1 MTISFIENAYHVLGL
16 NGSAGTRQILQRA
29 NEIIQR
35 LRIDDVPEYSLDLSP
50 AKSFRSE
57 ETVNEALRR
66 LQAPKIRLAE
76 YFFWYHIVDEND
88 KRAERHLAAADYGGA
103 AKIWGSA
110 AATTSMAEAEARAL
124 RNLAVLRTLY
134 LLTTTDG
141 EAIET
146 SLRTWHSLINNEA
159 FWQQF
164 MGDYKAAI
172 DNSLSDDVLTKF
184 RKGLTEHL
192 SDTYAGLQ
200 EKQKAGNYLQAFQ
213 RIFSARGKKV
223 EKEILDPII
232 VATQKEID
240 GLERI
245 DLSASQN
252 FNAGKAKTIKE
263 SVLAIQGHFNKLIE
277 VGLFND
283 SEVKL
288 LRDRAALALRRIVLD
303 LHNNHSEFET
313 AAKLLNVAAQL
324 AGTESLKAMLSSDIA
339 QISTNVEHEKANSLA
354 LEIPGLLGGGTIIFK
369 GDRVIYDGK
378 TLHYKDITE
387 IAFHSVNTSV
397 NFIPVSQSYSYIV
410 ATERQKISLSFGGI
424 LYIGNDKK
432 KDVWARLAG
441 ISQHMI
447 YPEIIKK
454 LLFLIFQKEQ
464 TISIGGLGID
474 ATGYFRT
481 KFFGGV
487 EKFGWNETVYIPK
500 FSAGNVV
507 VLRPKN
513 GKSVQFT
520 SIEMSTP
527 NAVVLPDLFQACYNV
542 VHSNV

>member
-1 MTISFIENAYHVLGL
+1 MTISENAYHVLGL
-16 NGSAGTRQILQRA
+16 NGSAGNRQILQRA

-35 LRIDDVPEYSLDLSP
+35 LRIDDVPEYALDLSP
-50 AKSFRSE
+50 AKNFRSE

-76 YFFWYHIVDEND
+76 YFFWYHIGDEND
-88 KRAERHLAAADYGGA
+88 KKAERLLAAADYRSA
-103 AKIWGSA
+103 ANIWGSTTP
-110 AATTSMAEAEARAL
+110 TTSMSEAGARAL
-124 RNLAVLRTLY
+124 RNLAVTRTTF
-134 LLTTTDG
+134 LLTSADEG
-141 EAIET
+141 AIEI
-146 SLRTWHSLINNEA
+146 SLRTWQMLINNDA
-159 FWQQF
+159 FWLQF
-164 MGDYKAAI
+164 IDDYKAAI

-184 RKGLTEHL
+184 RNGLTEHL

-200 EKQKAGNYLQAFQ
+200 AKRKAGLYLHAFQ
-213 RIFSARGKKV
+213 KVFSAKGKKV
-223 EKEILDPII
+223 EKDVLQPI
-232 VATQKEID
+232 VGATQKEID

-245 DLSASQN
+245 DLSAGQN
-252 FNAGKAKTIKE
+252 FDPGKATRIRE

-277 VGLFND
+277 VGLFDD

-303 LHNNHSEFET
+303 LHNNHSELET
-313 AAKLLNVAAQL
+313 AAKLLKVAAQL

-339 QISTNVEHEKANSLA
+339 QISANVEHEKANSLA

-397 NFIPVSQSYSYIV
+397 NLIPVSQSYSYMV
-410 ATERQKISLSFGGI
+410 ATERERISLSFGGT

-441 ISQHMI
+441 ISQHVI

-454 LLFLIFQKEQ
+454 LLFLVFQMKQ
-464 TISIGGLGID
+464 TIAIGGLRID
-474 ATGYFRT
+474 AAGYFRT
-481 KFFGGV
+481 KLFGGV
-487 EKFGWNETVYIPK
+487 EKVDWNETVYIPQ

-520 SIEMSTP
+520 SIAMSTP
-527 NAVVLPDLFQACYNV
+527 NAVVLPDLFQACYSM